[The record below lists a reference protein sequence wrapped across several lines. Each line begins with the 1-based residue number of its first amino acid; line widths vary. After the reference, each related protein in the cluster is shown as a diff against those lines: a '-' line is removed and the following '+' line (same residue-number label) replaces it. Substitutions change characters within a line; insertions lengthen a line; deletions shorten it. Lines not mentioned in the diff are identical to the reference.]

1 MDEQKA
7 RFMAAQLRKPTGEEG
22 IQMGEWMNRGNVLMN
37 QQAIA
42 DLGAD
47 EGDKVMEAGMGNGLF
62 VDLLLDSAKDIHYTG
77 CDFSDVMVTEAERIN
92 AQWIAANKA
101 KFVCGDLNA
110 LPFAD
115 DSFHKV
121 YTVNTIYFWEEPN
134 SVLKEIRR
142 VLKPQGTL
150 LIGMRPKRQM
160 QHYPFTQ
167 YGFQLYSSD
176 DVYSLLATNGYDN
189 ITIAENQEPDFD
201 LNGEMVKMEHL
212 IVKANVK

>member
-47 EGDKVMEAGMGNGLF
+47 EGDRVMEAGMGNGLF
-62 VDLLLDSAKDIHYTG
+62 VDLLLDSAKEIHYTG
-77 CDFSDVMVTEAERIN
+77 CDFSEIMVAEAERIN

-101 KFVCGDLNA
+101 KFVCGDLSA

-115 DSFHKV
+115 NTFNKV

-134 SVLKEIRR
+134 SVLTEIRR
-142 VLKPQGTL
+142 VLKPRGTL

-167 YGFQLYSSD
+167 YGFKLYSSD
-176 DVYSLLATNGYDN
+176 DVYALLANNGFDN
-189 ITIAENQEPDFD
+189 ITIAENTEPDFE
-201 LNGEMVKMEHL
+201 LNGEIVKMEHL